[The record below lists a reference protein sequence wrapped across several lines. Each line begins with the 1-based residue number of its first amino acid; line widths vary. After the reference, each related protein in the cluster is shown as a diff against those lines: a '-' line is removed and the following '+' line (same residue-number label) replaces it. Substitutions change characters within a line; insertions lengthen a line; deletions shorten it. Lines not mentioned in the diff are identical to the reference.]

1 MTPML
6 DDEIHTVL
14 RDLAGRVVGIE
25 GRHETVLTELR
36 ISRKESSQELQK
48 ISAKLDSLTVEVSEY
63 RGALRFGKWA
73 ASILIAL
80 GVPAALL
87 AYWGGHPR

>member
-1 MTPML
+1 M
-6 DDEIHTVL
+6 DEEIQAVL

-25 GRHETVLTELR
+25 GRHDVVLDELR
-36 ISRKESSQELQK
+36 TSRRESGQQLQK
-48 ISAKLDSLTVEVSEY
+48 IGEKLDALTVEVSEY

-73 ASILIAL
+73 AGILISL

-87 AYWGGHPR
+87 AYWGGTRQ

>member
-1 MTPML
+1 M
-6 DDEIHTVL
+6 DDEIQSVL

-25 GRHETVLTELR
+25 GRHDVVLTELR
-36 ISRKESSQELQK
+36 TSRKESSEQLQK
-48 ISAKLDSLTVEVSEY
+48 IGEKLDSLTVEVSEY